1 MRTVTDHLGREV
13 NYAFPPKRIVSF
25 APAITETMYRLNLD
39 KEVVGRTGFCIH
51 PKGRVEHAKK
61 VGGTK
66 QVKIDRV
73 HELQPDLIIV
83 EKEENTKEMVEQL
96 EKHYPVYCFEVQTV
110 DDAYRMILDL
120 GDITDR
126 RQEAAQ
132 LESDIKSAFQELPNI
147 VGTRV
152 AYVIWKNPYMVAG
165 GDTYINSLLQK
176 IGFTNAFETF
186 EGRYPAVTEEDFQQA
201 NLDYI
206 FLATEP
212 YPYREKHLGTFQA
225 MMPLTKPDLID
236 GEMFWYGG
244 RMLDAV
250 AYFNKKLH
258 EQR

>member
-1 MRTVTDHLGREV
+1 MRTVKDHLGREIH
-13 NYAFPPKRIVSF
+13 YTFPPKRIVSF

-39 KEVVGRTGFCIH
+39 EEIVGRTGFCIH
-51 PKGRVEHAKK
+51 PKGRVEQAKK

-66 QVKIDRV
+66 QVKLDRV

-96 EKHYPVYCFEVQTV
+96 EEHYPVYCFEVQTV
-110 DDAYRMILDL
+110 DDAYRMIHDL
-120 GDITDR
+120 GDVTDR
-126 RQEAAQ
+126 EQKAVT
-132 LESDIKSAFQELPNI
+132 LERDIQSAFQQLPNI
-147 VGTRV
+147 TGTRA

-176 IGFTNAFETF
+176 IGFTNAFETY
-186 EGRYPAVTEEDFQQA
+186 EGRYPEVTKEDFQQA
-201 NLDYI
+201 NLDYV

-212 YPYREKHLGTFQA
+212 YPYKEKHLAEFQE
-225 MMPLTKPDLID
+225 MMPAAIPDLID

-250 AYFNKKLH
+250 SYFNEKLSILK
-258 EQR
+258 

>member
-1 MRTVTDHLGREV
+1 MRKVTDHLGREA

-25 APAITETMYRLNLD
+25 APAITETMYRLDLD
-39 KEVVGRTGFCIH
+39 AEVVGRTGFCIH
-51 PKGRVEHAKK
+51 PKGRVDGAKK

-73 HELQPDLIIV
+73 HELQPDLVII
-83 EKEENTKEMVEQL
+83 EKEENTKEMVQQL
-96 EKHYPVYCFEVQTV
+96 EQHYPVFCFEVQTV
-110 DDAYRMILDL
+110 DNAYRMIRDL
-120 GDITDR
+120 GDITNR
-126 RQEAAQ
+126 PEKAQ
-132 LESDIKSAFQELPNI
+132 NLEHNIKSAFQKLPNI
-147 VGTRV
+147 TGTRA

-176 IGFTNAFETF
+176 IGFTNPFETF
-186 EGRYPAVTEEDFQQA
+186 DGRYPEVTVEDFQEA

-212 YPYREKHLGTFQA
+212 YPFKEKHLAEFQA
-225 MMPLTKPDLID
+225 MSPAAKSDIID

-250 AYFNKKLH
+250 SYFNEKL
-258 EQR
+258 RAFD